1 MYHVQA
7 AKWNEPRSLKKQ
19 HTLKTIAIIE
29 LFYQKGFIIQKN
41 NILSPTSP
49 SEEKDECFTR

>member
-1 MYHVQA
+1 MYHVQE
-7 AKWNEPRSLKKQ
+7 AKWNELRSLKKQ

>member
-41 NILSPTSP
+41 ILSPTSP